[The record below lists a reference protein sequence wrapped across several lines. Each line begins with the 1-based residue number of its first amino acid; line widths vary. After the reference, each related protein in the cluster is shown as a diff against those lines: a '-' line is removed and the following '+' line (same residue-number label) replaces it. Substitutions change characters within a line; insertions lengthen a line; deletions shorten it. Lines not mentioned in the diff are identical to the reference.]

1 MCDDWTDLIVYVVQ
15 KYLRRLQTCGRFEM
29 GLIHK
34 SSNELDDQEDLS
46 SISWEQNDEKF
57 FGRIQGERHP
67 RPEIESLLNQLLH
80 SGLLFLFFTIELVLM
95 FLIHLQV
102 TRDRLFGFNRLY

>member
-15 KYLRRLQTCGRFEM
+15 KYLRRLQSCGRFEM

-34 SSNELDDQEDLS
+34 SSNELDDQEDS
-46 SISWEQNDEKF
+46 SSDNSEENDKF
-57 FGRIQGERHP
+57 FGGIQGERHP
-67 RPEIESLLNQLLH
+67 RPEIESLLNQLLN

-102 TRDRLFGFNRLY
+102 TRDRLFGCNRLY

>member
-15 KYLRRLQTCGRFEM
+15 KYLRRLQSFGRFEM

-34 SSNELDDQEDLS
+34 SSNGLDDQEDLS
-46 SISWEQNDEKF
+46 SINWEQNDEKF

-67 RPEIESLLNQLLH
+67 RPEIESLLNQLWIPVCY
-80 SGLLFLFFTIELVLM
+80 SYFLLS
-95 FLIHLQV
+95 
-102 TRDRLFGFNRLY
+102 NWY

>member
-15 KYLRRLQTCGRFEM
+15 KYLRRLQSCGQFEM

-34 SSNELDDQEDLS
+34 SSNGLDDQEDLLS
-46 SISWEQNDEKF
+46 NNSEQNDKF
-57 FGRIQGERHP
+57 FGGIQGERHP
-67 RPEIESLLNQLLH
+67 RSEIESLFNQLLN
-80 SGLLFLFFTIELVLM
+80 SGLLFLFFTLELVLM
-95 FLIHLQV
+95 FLIYSQV